1 MKVLI
6 VSEYWYP
13 KISGGGEISPF
24 LLAKHLIL
32 QNIEVHV
39 LTSHFKNLKKEENL
53 EGMIVHRNLKT
64 GEDPS
69 AFISNIKR
77 SLFFKQ
83 SLKREFLALY
93 KEEKFD
99 IVHCFNLTSTPIIK
113 LKDKINAK
121 FVAHVN
127 NNLPFCPKGDLMFNG
142 ITSCDKY
149 NTGIKCIPCIMKS
162 KEVGKMRN
170 NFYLKYNPYFWYLIY
185 RRCSNIINN
194 LKMFDFLTAISEF
207 TKEELV
213 RRGFDR
219 DKIVVIHNIVE
230 IDKFL
235 KIKEA
240 DNSVPRLLYLGSYIR
255 SKGPQVLL
263 NALNGL
269 NLEYEASFYGSGP
282 LKGWMGD
289 FIRRNKI
296 PATVNESIGYEKIPE
311 LYQEHDIVIFPSLWP
326 EPFGRIIIESKAA
339 GRPIIASKVG
349 SVNYLIEDGE
359 TGLLFSPG
367 DTNDLR
373 ITLKELITNPHL
385 QKEISQKAREESKK
399 YSGDKI
405 AEKLK
410 ALYGGLLYGNE

>member
-24 LLAKHLIL
+24 LLAKHLIQ

-39 LTSHFKNLKKEENL
+39 LTSHFENLKKEENL
-53 EGMIVHRNLKT
+53 EGMSVHRNLKT

-83 SLKREFLALY
+83 SLKKEFLALY
-93 KEEKFD
+93 NEEKFD

-113 LKDKINAK
+113 LKDKIHTK

-162 KEVGKMRN
+162 EEVGKLKN
-170 NFYLKYNPYFWYLIY
+170 NFYFKYNPYFWYVIY
-185 RRCSNIINN
+185 RRRSNIINN

-213 RRGFDR
+213 RGGFDR
-219 DKIVVIHNIVE
+219 DKIEVIPNIVE
-230 IDKFL
+230 IDKFS

-240 DNSVPRLLYLGSYIR
+240 DGSVPRLLYLGSYIR
-255 SKGPQVLL
+255 SKGPQVFL
-263 NALNGL
+263 NALKGL
-269 NLEYEASFYGSGP
+269 DLEYEASFYGKGT
-282 LKGWMGD
+282 LKKWMED
-289 FIRRNKI
+289 FVRKNEIHAIIND
-296 PATVNESIGYEKIPE
+296 TVSYDMIPE
-311 LYQEHDIVIFPSLWP
+311 LYQEHDIIIFPSLWP
-326 EPFGRIIIESKAA
+326 EPFGRIIIESMAA
-339 GRPIIASKVG
+339 GRPIIASNVG
-349 SVNYLIEDGE
+349 SVKYLIKDGE

-367 DTNDLR
+367 DVGDLKA
-373 ITLKELITNPHL
+373 TLKRLMTNLYL
-385 QKEISQKAREESKK
+385 QKEIVQKAREELKK
-399 YSGDKI
+399 NSGDEI
-405 AEKLK
+405 AERLK
-410 ALYGGLLYGNE
+410 EVYKGLLYGNE

>member
-1 MKVLI
+1 MKVLMI
-6 VSEYWYP
+6 SEYWHP
-13 KISGGGEISPF
+13 KIRGGGEISPF
-24 LLAKHLIL
+24 LLAKHLIQ
-32 QNIEVHV
+32 QNVEVHV

-53 EGMIVHRNLKT
+53 EGMMVHRNLKT

-77 SLFFKQ
+77 NLFFKQ

-93 KEEKFD
+93 NKEKFD

-207 TKEELV
+207 TQEELV

-219 DKIVVIHNIVE
+219 DKIAVIPNIVE

-235 KIKEA
+235 KIEKA
-240 DNSVPRLLYLGSYIR
+240 NNKVPRLLYLGSYIR
-255 SKGPQVLL
+255 SKGPQVFL
-263 NALNGL
+263 NSLNGL
-269 NLEYEASFYGSGP
+269 NLDYEASFYGNGT
-282 LKGWMGD
+282 LKERMQD
-289 FIRRNKI
+289 FVRRNKI
-296 PATVNESIGYEKIPE
+296 PATINDAVSYEKITE
-311 LYQEHDIVIFPSLWP
+311 LYQEHDIIIFPSLWP
-326 EPFGRIIIESKAA
+326 EPFGRIIIESMAA
-339 GRPIIASKVG
+339 GRPIVASNVG
-349 SVNYLIEDGE
+349 SVKYLIKGGE

-367 DTNDLR
+367 DADDLKA
-373 ITLKELITNPHL
+373 TLKRLMTNSHL
-385 QKEISQKAREESKK
+385 QNEIVLKAREESKK
-399 YSGDKI
+399 YSGDVI
-405 AEKLK
+405 AVKLK
-410 ALYGGLLYGNE
+410 KLYGVLLYAGE